1 MITVHL
7 LPFPTNPLE
16 IQSALITLSLRDNS
30 SNQTVLH
37 AFRLSST
44 IQCVRHTV
52 RPLQLYA
59 DKESYTG
66 DLFAAD
72 SKDLSPFTSTQ
83 QTPEKD
89 NMVS

>member
-1 MITVHL
+1 ML
-7 LPFPTNPLE
+7 SG
-16 IQSALITLSLRDNS
+16 SALLFSVYVILLD
-30 SNQTVLH
+30 Q
-37 AFRLSST
+37 
-44 IQCVRHTV
+44 
-52 RPLQLYA
+52 LQLYA